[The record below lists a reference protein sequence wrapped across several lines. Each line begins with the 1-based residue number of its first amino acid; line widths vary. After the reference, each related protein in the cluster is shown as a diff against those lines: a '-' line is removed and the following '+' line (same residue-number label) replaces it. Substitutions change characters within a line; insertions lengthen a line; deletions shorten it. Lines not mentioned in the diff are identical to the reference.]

1 VVLID
6 VDEVSWSLF
15 KRIAQFITRIGSL
28 LFLHPVF
35 GNIRLLIEADKI
47 QPRKYSVTVGHRADD
62 FIRRAP
68 APPFKPHR
76 SDSIEKSTTETP
88 AGRKALGFRRKT
100 TITMGY
106 LV

>member
-1 VVLID
+1 VVLTNVIQ
-6 VDEVSWSLF
+6 VSYRLF
-15 KRIAQFITRIGSL
+15 KSTAQFITRIGSL

-76 SDSIEKSTTETP
+76 SDSIEKNTTETP
-88 AGRKALGFRRKT
+88 AGRQALNFG
-100 TITMGY
+100 
-106 LV
+106 